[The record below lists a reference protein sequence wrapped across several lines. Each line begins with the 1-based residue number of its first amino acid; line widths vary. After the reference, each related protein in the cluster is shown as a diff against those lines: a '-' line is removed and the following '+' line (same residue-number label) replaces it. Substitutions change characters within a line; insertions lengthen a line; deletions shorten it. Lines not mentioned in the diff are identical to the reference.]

1 VRLLWVAT
9 KPPWPAIDGGRLLLA
24 ETMEA
29 VARLG
34 HELHLVAPLAER
46 RPAPDAPAGFAAGR
60 CVPHLV
66 RTPRRSPLALVPSL
80 WNAAPITIARH
91 SHDALRAE
99 VARLVE
105 TTAFD
110 VVHAEQVQAFAQCR
124 PALERHI
131 PVVLRAQNVESD
143 LWAGVATCR
152 RGWRPLA
159 AREGARVAAYE
170 AAAVRHAAAT
180 VALTRRDAG
189 RLARLVGS
197 HSDIHHV
204 AAPFAERMPAGAAL
218 EGRPALV
225 LLASR
230 GWFPSVD
237 GARWFLD
244 TAWPIVRYRLPE
256 ARLHLFGLDG
266 RGWRAAGVVNHPAPA
281 ASVDAFPADATL
293 IVPLRIASG
302 VRMKIL
308 EAWARGLPVVA
319 TPAAVAGL
327 EATPD
332 RELLVARDGE
342 QFAAA
347 LDTLMTNRARRDAI
361 VDHARAFLRAH
372 HDPATIA
379 AQLVA
384 IAENVANAARARR

>member
-1 VRLLWVAT
+1 MRLLWVAT
-9 KPPWPAIDGGRLLLA
+9 KPPWPSVDGGRLLLA
-24 ETMEA
+24 ETMDA

-34 HELHLVAPLAER
+34 HELHLVAPLAGH
-46 RPAPDAPAGFAAGR
+46 RPAPQAPVGFASGR

-66 RTPRRSPLALVPSL
+66 RSARRSRLALVPSL

-91 SHDALRAE
+91 TDDSLRDE

-105 TTAFD
+105 STSFD
-110 VVHAEQVQAFAQCR
+110 VVHAEQLQAFAQCR
-124 PALERHI
+124 PALERRI

-143 LWAGVATCR
+143 LWAGVAGCR

-159 AREGARVAAYE
+159 TRECARVAAYE
-170 AAAVRHAAAT
+170 AAAVRSAAAT

-204 AAPFAERMPAGAAL
+204 AAPFAGAMPAGPAL
-218 EGRPALV
+218 SGSPALV

-230 GWFPSVD
+230 GWFPGVD

-244 TAWPIVRYRLPE
+244 SVWPVVRYRLPE
-256 ARLHLFGLDG
+256 ARLHLFGLTG
-266 RGWRAAGVVNHPAPA
+266 RAWRAAGVENHPAPA
-281 ASVDAFPADATL
+281 ASIEAFADGATL
-293 IVPLRIASG
+293 VVPLRIASG

-327 EATPD
+327 EATVG

-342 QFAAA
+342 QFASA
-347 LDTLMTNRARRDAI
+347 LGMLAGVGPARDAI
-361 VDHARAFLRAH
+361 VGHARAFLRAH

-384 IAENVANAARARR
+384 IAENVASAARARR

>member
-9 KPPWPAIDGGRLLLA
+9 KPPWPSVDGGRLLLA
-24 ETMEA
+24 ETMDA

-34 HELHLVAPLAER
+34 HELHLVAPLPGER
-46 RPAPDAPAGFAAGR
+46 PTPEAPAGFASGR

-66 RTPRRSPLALVPSL
+66 RSARRSRFALVPAL
-80 WNAAPITIARH
+80 WNTGPITIARH
-91 SHDALRAE
+91 TDESLRGE

-105 TTAFD
+105 TTPFD
-110 VVHAEQVQAFAQCR
+110 AVHAEQLQAFAQCR
-124 PALERHI
+124 PALERRI
-131 PVVLRAQNVESD
+131 PVVLRARNVESD
-143 LWAGVATCR
+143 LWAGVAGCR

-159 AREGARVAAYE
+159 ARESARVAAYE
-170 AAAVRHAAAT
+170 AAAVRSASAT

-204 AAPFAERMPAGAAL
+204 SAPLAGTMPPGPAL
-218 EGRPALV
+218 PGNPALV
-225 LLASR
+225 LLASH
-230 GWFPSVD
+230 GWFPGVD
-237 GARWFLD
+237 GARWFVD
-244 TAWPIVRYRLPE
+244 AVWPVVRYRLPR

-266 RGWRAAGVVNHPAPA
+266 RGWRAAGIENHTAPA
-281 ASVDAFPADATL
+281 TSIEAFANGATL
-293 IVPLRIASG
+293 VVPLRIASG

-327 EATPD
+327 EATAG

-342 QFAAA
+342 QFASA
-347 LDTLMTNRARRDAI
+347 LGMLASDRTARESI
-361 VDHARAFLRAH
+361 VVHARAFLRAH

-384 IAENVANAARARR
+384 IAENVASAARARR